1 VFLTATVSFL
11 PFGNVHATQSSATI
25 NYAAEEGSEASLQEY
40 HWGEHIDEL
49 LKGDYIE
56 GEVVVGIDN
65 SKKSLTFTRL
75 FGGQELADTG
85 DEIATVSE
93 DSLELSNHKNSDK
106 DISIEVI
113 RRDDM
118 TTREIMEALRGDSA
132 VVFAEPNYVAETTE
146 IDPYIGQITGTSTDA
161 DDRTSVQWGNVG
173 GYGMNIPDWN
183 EAGGNMA
190 HEVIVVVMDSG
201 IDNQHPDLQDKI

>member
-1 VFLTATVSFL
+1 MNRLLRYIYIYMAVFFAAIASLL
-11 PFGNVHATQSSATI
+11 PLSNVHATQSI
-25 NYAAEEGSEASLQEY
+25 NYTTEEGFEEY
-40 HWGEHIDEL
+40 RWGEHIDEL
-49 LKGDYIE
+49 LKGNYIE
-56 GEVVVGIDN
+56 GEVIVGIDN

-93 DSLELSNHKNSDK
+93 DSLELSSHESSDK

-132 VVFAEPNYVAETTE
+132 
-146 IDPYIGQITGTSTDA
+146 
-161 DDRTSVQWGNVG
+161 
-173 GYGMNIPDWN
+173 
-183 EAGGNMA
+183 
-190 HEVIVVVMDSG
+190 
-201 IDNQHPDLQDKI
+201 